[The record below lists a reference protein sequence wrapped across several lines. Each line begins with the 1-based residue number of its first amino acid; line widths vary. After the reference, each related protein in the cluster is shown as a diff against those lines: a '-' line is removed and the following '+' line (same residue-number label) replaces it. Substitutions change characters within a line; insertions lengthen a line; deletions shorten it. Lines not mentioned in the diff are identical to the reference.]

1 MTEADVQ
8 ATFPANACHALDKKM
23 ADQVTG
29 GRFEQARTIRA
40 LIDLWR

>member
-8 ATFPANACHALDKKM
+8 ATFLANARHALAKKT

-29 GRFEQARTIRA
+29 ARIEQARTIRA
-40 LIDLWR
+40 LIDLSR

>member
-8 ATFPANACHALDKKM
+8 ATFLANARHALDKKA

-29 GRFEQARTIRA
+29 GRFEQTRTIRA